1 MHPLKIFTTNNAFQL
16 SGAEIWPTHSSS
28 CFNGFLTSNG
38 PLHGFVSYMYLLG
51 YIYHIFLMNSIKAQK
66 HKALFFLP
74 NLTGIVLY
82 APALALSAVTG
93 LHFEGAVIGI
103 GDISSYIISLLSIMI
118 SNVSKWLKY
127 ILRYILSE
135 SWYLFYK
142 CLDYSWCRQNTKKT
156 EKKKLS

>member
-1 MHPLKIFTTNNAFQL
+1 
-16 SGAEIWPTHSSS
+16 
-28 CFNGFLTSNG
+28 
-38 PLHGFVSYMYLLG
+38 
-51 YIYHIFLMNSIKAQK
+51 MNSIKAQK

-118 SNVSKWLKY
+118 LNVSKLLKY

-135 SWYLFYK
+135 S
-142 CLDYSWCRQNTKKT
+142 
-156 EKKKLS
+156 

>member
-1 MHPLKIFTTNNAFQL
+1 MHPLKIFTTKNLFQL
-16 SGAEIWPTHSSS
+16 SGAEIRPTHSSS
-28 CFNGFLTSNG
+28 CFDGFLTSNG

-118 SNVSKWLKY
+118 SNVSK
-127 ILRYILSE
+127 
-135 SWYLFYK
+135 
-142 CLDYSWCRQNTKKT
+142 
-156 EKKKLS
+156 

>member
-1 MHPLKIFTTNNAFQL
+1 MKTIKSIMLASFLPVMKGPRQCTHWKYLPPKICSSYLELRFGRLTRLLASMAFSLQMVL
-16 SGAEIWPTHSSS
+16 
-28 CFNGFLTSNG
+28 
-38 PLHGFVSYMYLLG
+38 YMGLCHTCIYLG
-51 YIYHIFLMNSIKAQK
+51 TYYIYHIFLMNSIKAQK

-118 SNVSKWLKY
+118 YQL
-127 ILRYILSE
+127 
-135 SWYLFYK
+135 
-142 CLDYSWCRQNTKKT
+142 CQND
-156 EKKKLS
+156 